1 MIHGP
6 NVQMKYGAI
15 VDGVK
20 AELLAGLSHKQQE
33 QKYDDLVTFLDKI
46 RNGTPDEFEEWYQL
60 YK

>member
-15 VDGVK
+15 VDGRR
-20 AELLAGLSHKQQE
+20 AELLAGVPKDQHA
-33 QKYDDLVTFLDKI
+33 QKLEGFYEFLDMV
-46 RNGTPDEFEEWYQL
+46 RNGTPEEFEQWYQL